1 MFMPIL
7 TFLMKRW
14 KGSWADRL
22 AMRILGIDPGSKA
35 TGYGFIDQQ
44 GNRLLH
50 LDNGAIFTKSQ
61 DALALRLQRIYQE
74 LCTLIAKYQPEA
86 VAVEQ
91 VFMARNPASALKLG
105 HARGVALLAGINAG
119 LPVFEYSALQ
129 VKSAVVGYGR
139 AGKNQVQQMTR
150 TLLNLPEIAQEDA
163 ADALAVAICHA
174 HSRQLSGRLQNGK
187 SF

>member
-1 MFMPIL
+1 
-7 TFLMKRW
+7 
-14 KGSWADRL
+14 
-22 AMRILGIDPGSKA
+22 MRILGIDPGSKT
-35 TGYGFIDQQ
+35 TGYGFIEQR
-44 GNRLLH
+44 GNRLVH
-50 LDNGAIFTKSQ
+50 LDNGAIFTRSS
-61 DALALRLQRIYQE
+61 DALAERLQKIYRQLE
-74 LCTLIAKYQPEA
+74 AIIAEHQPDA

-119 LPVFEYSALQ
+119 LPVAEYSALQ

-139 AGKNQVQQMTR
+139 ASKHQIQQMTR

-174 HSRQLSGRLQNGK
+174 HSHALRHPDHPRRETRH
-187 SF
+187 